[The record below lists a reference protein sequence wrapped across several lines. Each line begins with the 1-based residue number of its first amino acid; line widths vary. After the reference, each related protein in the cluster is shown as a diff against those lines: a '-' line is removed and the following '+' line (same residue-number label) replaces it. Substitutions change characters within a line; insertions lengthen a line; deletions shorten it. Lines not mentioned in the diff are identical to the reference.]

1 MRKAIRIIILT
12 FCLCSM
18 FAFFTQTECKAKNK
32 VTTYTYY
39 KTTTDTKLRSLPDTG
54 AGSDILVRIPK
65 DSLVAVD
72 IEYGKYSVNERT
84 MVKASYNRWQGFV
97 FLEDLTDETGVT
109 LPETITRY
117 FGQNRYE
124 TAIITADALKEAKNV
139 EKFSSII
146 VASGESYPDALAGS
160 YLSKVKEAPI
170 LLVNK
175 SSKTRVAEYIYNNL
189 EEGGMVYIL
198 GGENAVSEE
207 FATLLT
213 ENEITYNRLGGSNR
227 YETNLLILDEA
238 GVTGGDY
245 LVCSGTGFADSLSA
259 SAVGLPIL
267 LVGNKLTEAQETY
280 LEDLEYG
287 HMYLIGGEKAVT
299 TNIETAL
306 GNKEFSIDRIYGANR
321 YETSEKVA
329 LEFFYI
335 SDEIMLAYGQNFP
348 DGLSGGPLALEL
360 GVPLVLAD
368 STNIEYAN
376 IYAHEA
382 GTMNVVVLGGTGLIS
397 DIAIR
402 QIFR

>member
-1 MRKAIRIIILT
+1 M
-12 FCLCSM
+12 
-18 FAFFTQTECKAKNK
+18 
-32 VTTYTYY
+32 
-39 KTTTDTKLRSLPDTG
+39 
-54 AGSDILVRIPK
+54 
-65 DSLVAVD
+65 
-72 IEYGKYSVNERT
+72 
-84 MVKASYNRWQGFV
+84 
-97 FLEDLTDETGVT
+97 
-109 LPETITRY
+109 
-117 FGQNRYE
+117 
-124 TAIITADALKEAKNV
+124 
-139 EKFSSII
+139 
-146 VASGESYPDALAGS
+146 
-160 YLSKVKEAPI
+160 
-170 LLVNK
+170 
-175 SSKTRVAEYIYNNL
+175 
-189 EEGGMVYIL
+189 
-198 GGENAVSEE
+198 
-207 FATLLT
+207 
-213 ENEITYNRLGGSNR
+213 
-227 YETNLLILDEA
+227 ILDEA